1 MTLPKVTSILA
12 LFAASLVLG
21 AFVPSARGQMA
32 PGMEPAKEGAGGIL
46 GVAEIEAAACQ
57 GCGICAGECPAKA
70 IQLAHYR
77 DEQIIA
83 KALAVVSEEV
93 A

>member
-1 MTLPKVTSILA
+1 MQPDTGFIRT
-12 LFAASLVLG
+12 
-21 AFVPSARGQMA
+21 VPERCRMCYTC
-32 PGMEPAKEGAGGIL
+32 
-46 GVAEIEAAACQ
+46 VR
-57 GCGICAGECPAKA
+57 ECPAKA